1 MDEIALAHLDDLAA
15 GAAILGT
22 GGGGDPYIGKLT
34 ARAAIEA
41 HGPVRLLALDD
52 VPDEI
57 QVVAC
62 GAMGAPT
69 ILIEKLPG
77 GDEMDIALA
86 AWERHAGRRIEA
98 VIPFEAGGVNS
109 TVPLAIAARRGLPVI
124 DADGMGR
131 AFPQLEMETFNVYG
145 VPSAPI
151 ALADEKGNVAIVET
165 PDAAKSEWI
174 ARGLTI
180 RMGGQAYLA
189 NYGMSGGTCRRV
201 SVPGTMSLAIGIG
214 RTLRESKARRRD
226 PLDALVEFFAGT
238 HYETARLIG
247 SGKVA
252 DVSRRVEN
260 GWSVGTVRIESFA
273 AGTAPI
279 LVRIQNE
286 NLVAERDGE
295 VLAVVPDLISILD
308 LDTAEAIPTE
318 RLRYGQRVN
327 ILAVRVPPIMRT
339 PEALKVFGPSAF
351 GLAHAYRPLQAKGA
365 A

>member
-1 MDEIALAHLDDLAA
+1 MRTITIDDLDDLAI

-22 GGGGDPYIGKLT
+22 GGGGDPYIGKLV
-34 ARAAIEA
+34 ARAALAE
-41 HGPVRLLALDD
+41 HGPVPLLALDD
-52 VPDEI
+52 VPDRT

-77 GDEMDIALA
+77 GDEMEAAFA
-86 AWERHAGRRIEA
+86 AWENRTGKRVEA

-109 TVPLAIAARRGLPVI
+109 MVPIAIAARRGLPVI

-145 VPSAPI
+145 VPACPT
-151 ALADEKGNVAIVET
+151 ALADEKGNVSVIET
-165 PDAAKSEWI
+165 RGAAEAEWI

-180 RMGGQAYLA
+180 RMGGQSYVA
-189 NYGMSGGTCRRV
+189 NYGMDGATARRV

-214 RTLRESKARRRD
+214 RTLREAKAGKRD
-226 PLDALVEFFAGT
+226 PIEALVAFFAQT
-238 HYETARLIG
+238 HYGYARLIG
-247 SGKVA
+247 AGKVA
-252 DVSRRVEN
+252 DLSRREVN
-260 GWSVGTVRIESFA
+260 GWSVGTVRIEPFEA
-273 AGTAPI
+273 DAEPI
-279 LVRIQNE
+279 LVEIQNE
-286 NLVAERDGE
+286 NLVAEQGGQ
-295 VLAVVPDLISILD
+295 VLAVVPDLIAILD

-339 PEALKVFGPSAF
+339 PEALAVFGPAAF
-351 GLAHAYRPLQAKGA
+351 GLPHTYRPLA
-365 A
+365 AD

>member
-1 MDEIALAHLDDLAA
+1 MDAITLSDLDDLAA

-22 GGGGDPYIGKLT
+22 GGGGDPYIGKLV
-34 ARAAIEA
+34 AKAAIEA
-41 HGPVRLLALDD
+41 SGPVPLLALDQ
-52 VPDEI
+52 VPDETFVI
-57 QVVAC
+57 AC

-77 GDEMDIALA
+77 GDEMDLA
-86 AWERHAGRRIEA
+86 FSAYERHTGQAIRA

-145 VPSAPI
+145 VPAAPV
-151 ALADEKGNVAIVET
+151 AVADEKGNVSIIET
-165 PDAAKSEWI
+165 LDAAKSEWI

-180 RMGGQAYLA
+180 RMGGQSYIA
-189 NYGMSGGTCRRV
+189 NYGMTGAEARRV
-201 SVPGTMSLAIGIG
+201 SVPGTVSLAVGIG
-214 RTLRESKARRRD
+214 RTLRQAKAKRRD
-226 PLDALVEFFAGT
+226 PLEALIDFFAGT

-252 DVSRRVEN
+252 DVSRKVEN
-260 GWSVGTVRIESFA
+260 GWSVGIARIEPFA
-273 AGTAPI
+273 AGAEPI
-279 LVRIQNE
+279 FIRIQNE
-286 NLVAERDGE
+286 NLVAEQGDE

-308 LDTAEAIPTE
+308 ADTSEAIPTE

-327 ILAVRVPPIMRT
+327 ILAVRVPEIMRT
-339 PEALKVFGPSAF
+339 PEALAVFGPAAF
-351 GLAHAYRPLQAKGA
+351 GLSHRYQPLA
-365 A
+365 